1 MPDSTWS
8 AISRG
13 AALNPPIAVP
23 NDGDVYLE
31 EVDEGR
37 DPIEVIV
44 PPKPTYKPAIMQHF
58 STESHLTSN
67 PMLLLNI

>member
-1 MPDSTWS
+1 MTNNMPDSTWS

-31 EVDEGR
+31 EVDEWSNP
-37 DPIEVIV
+37 DEVITPHIPHPEPV
-44 PPKPTYKPAIMQHF
+44 A
-58 STESHLTSN
+58 TEAAHVT
-67 PMLLLNI
+67 